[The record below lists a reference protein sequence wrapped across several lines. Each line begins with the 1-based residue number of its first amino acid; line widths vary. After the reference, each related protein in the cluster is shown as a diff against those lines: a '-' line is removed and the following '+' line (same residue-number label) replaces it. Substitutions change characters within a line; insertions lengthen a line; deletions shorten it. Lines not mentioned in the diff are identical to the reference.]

1 MSQNYSFSLMMGAA
15 LICYATCETT
25 TATAQETTPK
35 IAVTSTALSLNPA
48 YQWFMPD
55 ELSPTY
61 GADGGALLS
70 SIPGISASR
79 MGGHGSDP
87 IIHGQQQTQLS
98 IINDGAITHGGC
110 PNRMDPPTSFV
121 TPDSF
126 DSLTIIKG
134 YQSVKYGVG
143 GTGGTVIF
151 EKGPVP
157 FADRTIDAQA
167 SINGKYES
175 NGQLRSIAA
184 GMAAGNN
191 LGQVRAAWS
200 TSTANNYKDGNNT
213 TVRSAFGAESFSL
226 MPIWTPDEDTVLKM
240 SAELNRTDDALYAG
254 AGMDSPEGSALTHR
268 INFSKIIHLDRL
280 KKFVANI
287 YSSHVDHVM
296 DNYSLRTN
304 TGMKMKAPSESDT
317 YGGTIAGDFKFGG
330 IPFAIGTDMQYNNRN
345 AWRYSGVALA
355 IEATSPQSRL
365 WPNAQIHQNGIF
377 VEATP
382 EISEGLHLRAGT
394 RYDYVTAEAK
404 AAGTVFGS
412 ASPNALYLAHYGAA
426 ATKQR
431 EHNLSGLLRLEYD
444 LSAQTLLFT
453 GLSRSVRT
461 ADATERYMAA
471 NSGVASSRWIGNPN
485 INPEKHNQFDI
496 GISHTTSDWGGA
508 LSAYYD
514 RVNDF
519 IMRDL
524 ARGQDGIIATSNQTI
539 YRNIDA
545 TLMGFEAQASYK
557 ITPLLTL
564 NGDMVY
570 TYGNNE
576 EDNDA
581 LAQIPPLE
589 GSVSLE
595 YAPDI
600 YTLGVKLNF
609 ATRQSQIDDQTSRRD
624 VSKTSGYGTLDIY
637 GSTKLGALD
646 MRVGVTNLFDKQYAQ
661 HMNRS
666 NAFDPAEIQV
676 NEPGRS
682 FGVQLHARF

>member
-1 MSQNYSFSLMMGAA
+1 MMGAA
-15 LICYATCETT
+15 LVCYAACCTT
-25 TATAQETTPK
+25 TATAQETTPE
-35 IAVTSTALSLNPA
+35 IEVTSTSLSINPA
-48 YQWFMPD
+48 YLWFMPD
-55 ELSPTY
+55 ELPSTY

-87 IIHGQQQTQLS
+87 VIHGQQQTQLS
-98 IINDGAITHGGC
+98 VINDGAITHGGC
-110 PNRMDPPTSFV
+110 PNRMDPPSSFV
-121 TPDSF
+121 TPNSF

-134 YQSVKYGVG
+134 YQSVQYGTG

-157 FADRTIDAQA
+157 FLSNTMGTQGNAD
-167 SINGKYES
+167 GKYES
-175 NGQLRSIAA
+175 NGQLRSLSAD
-184 GMAAGNN
+184 MAAGNN
-191 LGQVRAAWS
+191 QGQVRAAWS
-200 TSTANNYKDGNNT
+200 ASTANNYEDGGDN
-213 TVRSAFGAESFSL
+213 TVRSAFSAESFSL
-226 MPIWTPDEDTVLKM
+226 MPIWTPDEDTILKM
-240 SAELNRTDDALYAG
+240 SAELNRTDDVLYAG

-268 INFSKIIHLDRL
+268 INFSKILHLDTL
-280 KKFVANI
+280 KKFAANI
-287 YSSHVDHVM
+287 YSSRVDHVM

-304 TGMKMKAPSESDT
+304 TGMKMKAPSESNT
-317 YGGTIAGDFKFGG
+317 YGGTLSGDFKFSG
-330 IPFAIGTDMQYNNRN
+330 IPFAVGTDMQYNNRN
-345 AWRYSGVALA
+345 AWRYSGPA
-355 IEATSPQSRL
+355 IAAEATSPQSRL
-365 WPNAQIHQNGIF
+365 WPDAQIHQNGLF

-382 EISEGLHLRAGT
+382 DISDELHLRAGT

-404 AAGTVFGS
+404 AAGTVFGT
-412 ASPNALYLAHYGAA
+412 ASPNSLYLSHYGTT
-426 ATKQR
+426 ATTQR
-431 EHNLSGLLRLEYD
+431 EHNLGGLLRLEYD
-444 LSAQTLLFT
+444 LSDQTLLFT

-461 ADATERYMAA
+461 ADATERYIAA
-471 NSGVASSRWIGNPN
+471 NSGTASSRWIGNPN
-485 INPEKHNQFDI
+485 INPEKHNQFDV
-496 GISHTTSDWGGA
+496 GISHASSNWGAA

-524 ARGQDGIIATSNQTI
+524 ARGQDGIIATSNETI

-545 TLMGFEAQASYK
+545 TLMGLETQASYK
-557 ITPLLTL
+557 LTPFL
-564 NGDMVY
+564 NLSGNMAF

-589 GSVSLE
+589 GSVALE

-600 YTLGVKLNF
+600 YTIGAKFNF
-609 ATRQSQIDDQTSRRD
+609 ATRQHRIDNQTSHRD
-624 VSKTSGYGTLDIY
+624 VSQTGGYGTFDIY

-661 HMNRS
+661 HLNRS
-666 NAFDPAEIQV
+666 NAFDPTEIQV

-682 FGVQLHARF
+682 FGIQLHARF